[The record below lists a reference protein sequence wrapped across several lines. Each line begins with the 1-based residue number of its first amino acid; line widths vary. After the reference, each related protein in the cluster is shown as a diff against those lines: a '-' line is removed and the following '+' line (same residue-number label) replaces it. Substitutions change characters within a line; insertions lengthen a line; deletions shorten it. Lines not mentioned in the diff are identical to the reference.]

1 MNSIKNTQS
10 LENKGS
16 FNAKKAQKKPKL
28 ADNRAQIRLSE
39 KSKDDWNQT
48 WQSYIK
54 TALSAQYNRRISY
67 VFDIA
72 PWKLSQEYATH

>member
-1 MNSIKNTQS
+1 MKRSFRAPKNLFKNKAKNDRRKMNSIKNTQS

-39 KSKDDWNQT
+39 KSKDD
-48 WQSYIK
+48 
-54 TALSAQYNRRISY
+54 
-67 VFDIA
+67 
-72 PWKLSQEYATH
+72 

>member
-1 MNSIKNTQS
+1 MKRSFREPKNLFKNKAKNDRRKMNSIKNTQS

-39 KSKDDWNQT
+39 KSKDD
-48 WQSYIK
+48 
-54 TALSAQYNRRISY
+54 
-67 VFDIA
+67 
-72 PWKLSQEYATH
+72 